1 MHPVAPAADHVLA
14 GHEVHVVAPAMG
26 LYVLAGHELKVV
38 AAEKTVGLLLLLLL
52 LPVADCGA
60 LLGVGSKW

>member
-1 MHPVAPAADHVLA
+1 MLFVLA
-14 GHEVHVVAPAMG
+14 GQLLHAVAPAMG

-52 LPVADCGA
+52 PVAGCGG

>member
-1 MHPVAPAADHVLA
+1 MLFVLA
-14 GHEVHVVAPAMG
+14 GQLLHAVAPAMG
-26 LYVLAGHELKVV
+26 LYVLMGHKLKVV

-52 LPVADCGA
+52 VMGCGA

>member
-1 MHPVAPAADHVLA
+1 MLFVLA
-14 GHEVHVVAPAMG
+14 GQLLHAVAPAMG

-38 AAEKTVGLLLLLLL
+38 AADKTVGLLLLLLL

>member
-1 MHPVAPAADHVLA
+1 MLFVLA
-14 GHEVHVVAPAMG
+14 GQLLHVVDPAMG
-26 LYVLAGHELKVV
+26 LYVLAGHRLKVV

-52 LPVADCGA
+52 PVAGCGG

>member
-1 MHPVAPAADHVLA
+1 VLFVLA
-14 GHEVHVVAPAMG
+14 GQLLHAVAPAMG

-38 AAEKTVGLLLLLLL
+38 AAEKTVGLLLVLLT
-52 LPVADCGA
+52 PVAGCGA

>member
-38 AAEKTVGLLLLLLL
+38 AAEKTVGLLLL
-52 LPVADCGA
+52 PVAGCGG

>member
-1 MHPVAPAADHVLA
+1 MHTLEPVADQELA
-14 GHEVHVVAPAMG
+14 GHEVHVVDPAMG

-38 AAEKTVGLLLLLLL
+38 AAEKTVGLLLLLLT
-52 LPVADCGA
+52 PVAGCGA

>member
-38 AAEKTVGLLLLLLL
+38 AAEKTVGLLLVLLT
-52 LPVADCGA
+52 PVAGCGA